1 MVTAVVA
8 ACAVVLACAST
19 LLVLRRSRAASE
31 RRLEAVLEKID
42 GHLEAISSSVVQAV
56 ERVVAARSE
65 PPEPVPTLDFDALVD
80 SLVADVAVRTGA
92 DAVVLRLEGPG
103 GRPVVATLGA
113 GTETELSE
121 RAVAPPDARPFRAAT
136 IDWTYSAAGEPDDEL
151 FHSAL
156 VAPAGAA
163 GTLVAYANAAD
174 AFTPAHTA
182 AVHELLARYGTALH
196 NARRFADVEA
206 RILLDPATGIA
217 SRRGYELEL
226 EREVARASRT
236 GRPLS
241 VVLVGVGNGTNTAT
255 TGEETNGIGEFA
267 RLLTRITR
275 KSDIS
280 CRRGDHEFAIL
291 LPETRKEGATILT
304 ERLREEARR
313 TLGSRQSTFAVG
325 LVEWRPSESLEALE
339 ARAEAA
345 LTRPRAAATPR
356 TDQQPPAPAAP
367 LQPERRAPVPALHVA
382 PADVLRRDALETLA
396 REVRDAH
403 RFGRSLSIVVLD
415 IDGLEAISER
425 LGREAADDTLGEI
438 AQRLDESVGSGFVAR
453 LGPAAFALVLSGS
466 TVDDAEALLGTV
478 HAPPATDDESA
489 HLMLTA
495 GITELADGDD
505 AMAAFERAEHA
516 LWQAKQAGH
525 GTVVIAVPGRPKP
538 PFD

>member
-156 VAPAGAA
+156 VAPLVAPAGAA

-217 SRRGYELEL
+217 SRRGYELQL

-291 LPETRKEGATILT
+291 LPETREEGATILT

-356 TDQQPPAPAAP
+356 TDQQPPAPAPP
-367 LQPERRAPVPALHVA
+367 LQPERRAQMPALHVA

-396 REVRDAH
+396 REIRDAH

-425 LGREAADDTLGEI
+425 LGREAADDSARRDRAATGRERGERI
-438 AQRLDESVGSGFVAR
+438 RRAPRPGSVRARPVGIDGGRRGSAPRHGARTVHGGRRDLRSDAQRRHHGAR
-453 LGPAAFALVLSGS
+453 
-466 TVDDAEALLGTV
+466 
-478 HAPPATDDESA
+478 
-489 HLMLTA
+489 
-495 GITELADGDD
+495 
-505 AMAAFERAEHA
+505 
-516 LWQAKQAGH
+516 
-525 GTVVIAVPGRPKP
+525 
-538 PFD
+538 